1 MTTSKYTDIAIIG
14 SGFAGIGM
22 AIQLKKAGRTD
33 FVVVEQSAQ
42 IGGTWRDN
50 TYPGAAC
57 DVESHLYSF
66 SFARKTDWSQKY
78 SPQDEIFAYIEHCVQ
93 QFRLTPHIRLNSA
106 VTQLTYCDVTQRW
119 TLQFNDGTTINARV
133 VITATG
139 QLNQPNTP
147 NFAGRQDYRGIQF
160 HSARWRHDVDLTGQ
174 HVAVIGTGASAIQFV
189 PKIAEQAATVRIF
202 QRSAAW
208 VIAKKNAPFK
218 TWQHQCFA
226 RLPGYARTYRTFVY
240 LKNELRALAFTRFG
254 WVLKHAEWQAKR
266 MARRDIHDPA
276 KRQAAIPDYKIGC
289 NRILLANDW
298 YSTLAKTNVHLITD
312 PIYRF
317 NETGL
322 ATVSREP
329 EGQSRSQSNSQN
341 ANNDRN
347 VTQHPID
354 VVIYA
359 TGFRATEFLAPMQIY
374 GRHGQSL
381 NDAWAQGAEAY
392 KGISVSGFPNLFILY
407 GPNTNLSHS
416 SILQMLES
424 QFCYVLRCLEALDHH
439 CACAMDV
446 KAAPQQAYVDNLGAN
461 LKQSVW
467 ASGCNSWYLTDDGR
481 NVINW
486 FGFTFTYRWLTRRVN
501 TSHYEFLG
509 ARTAQKEAVYE

>member
-1 MTTSKYTDIAIIG
+1 
-14 SGFAGIGM
+14 M
-22 AIQLKKAGRTD
+22 AIQLKNAGRTS
-33 FVVVEQSAQ
+33 FVVLEQSEQ

-66 SFARKTDWSQKY
+66 SFARKPDWSQKY
-78 SPQDEIFAYIEHCVQ
+78 SPHDEIFAYIEHCVE
-93 QFRLTPHIRLNSA
+93 QFGLTPHIRLRSA
-106 VTQLTYCDVTQRW
+106 VTQLKFCDTTKRW
-119 TLQFNDGTTINARV
+119 TIHFDNGDTLNARV

-147 NFAGRQDYRGIQF
+147 NFAGREDFRGIQF
-160 HSARWRHDVDLTGQ
+160 HSARWRHDVDLKGK

-189 PKIAEQAATVRIF
+189 PNIAEQAATLRIF

-218 TWQHQCFA
+218 AWHQWCFA
-226 RLPGYARTYRTFVY
+226 RLPGCARAYRTMIY

-254 WVLKHAEWQAKR
+254 WVLKYAEWEAKR
-266 MARRDIHDPA
+266 MARRDIRDPH

-298 YSTLAKTNVHLITD
+298 YSTLAEPHVHLITD
-312 PIYRF
+312 PIHEF
-317 NETGL
+317 TEAGVV
-322 ATVSREP
+322 TVSRDE
-329 EGQSRSQSNSQN
+329 SNSEL
-341 ANNDRN
+341 
-347 VTQHPID
+347 TQHPVD

-374 GRHGQSL
+374 GCHGQDL
-381 NDAWAQGAEAY
+381 NDAWAQGVEAY

-416 SILQMLES
+416 SVLQMLES
-424 QFCYVLRCLEALDHH
+424 QFHYVLRCLDTLDQHQ
-439 CACAMDV
+439 AIAMNL
-446 KAAPQQAYVDNLGAN
+446 KMAPQRAYVDKVNAN
-461 LKQSVW
+461 LQRSVW

-481 NVINW
+481 NVVNW

-501 TSHYEFLG
+501 QAHYEFLG
-509 ARTAQKEAVYE
+509 VQAADADLQEGRSENCASETQTENVGATTTEALTTEAKRTSYE